1 MIRKSIYSFLVLV
14 LIYFGFA
21 YLVAIG
27 SIGNYEGPGKISI
40 SSTPDEI
47 LNKRTQQQI
56 DDKNKVGINDAK
68 LILFGDLHVHTTYS
82 SDAFLFSLPLMA
94 GEGTHPPAD
103 ACDFAR
109 YCSSLDFWSN
119 TDHAE
124 DLTPQDWQ
132 EIKDTVR
139 QCNQVSGE
147 GQQDTIAFL
156 GWEWTQQ
163 GGYGIPHYGHKNI
176 ILKDLEE
183 NQIPARPIASPQV
196 GFANMPFPARLGLSS
211 LRPFDGRVQDL
222 MTYARDGQTTPCKQG
237 VPVQDLPKDCRE
249 YANNPGELFDKLNEW
264 GHEAVVIP
272 HGTAWG
278 AYTPPESDWQKQLT
292 DEFYDPN
299 YQTLIEV
306 YSGHG
311 NSELYRNWRSV
322 LYDEDGKAICP
333 SPSDNYL
340 PACWQAGVIIQ
351 ERCLNEGESER
362 VCTKRAK
369 EARQNYA
376 DAGNA
381 GQATV
386 FKEDPTEWLNSN
398 QCQDCF
404 LPAFNM
410 KPKGSAQYILA
421 LRNFDPNDTVE
432 RFKFGF
438 IGSSDTHSA
447 RPGNGYKD
455 INRIDFTDAG
465 GPTEPAGFSLFGF
478 NEGEG
483 VYGKSSAK
491 NYTPESM
498 PPGPPEADRIMS
510 YFYTGGL
517 IATHSADKSRD
528 SIWRSIKNKEVYAT
542 SGPRILLWFDL
553 VNSEEGILP
562 MGSETELKK
571 NPRFIV
577 RALGSL
583 EQKPGCP
590 DYAVNALGK
599 ERIKLL
605 CKNEC
610 YNPSDTRRTI
620 DKIEIIKIIPQQ
632 YKNEKL
638 DDLILDPWKSFECTG
653 SEECLITFSDT
664 EFEKQQRDAL
674 YYVRAI
680 EQESKAVNAGNL
692 RCETDA
698 FGQCKEVNLCYG
710 SPLQNLREEDC
721 LEDTQERAWSSPI
734 FVDYKEDL

>member
-1 MIRKSIYSFLVLV
+1 MIRKSFYSV
-14 LIYFGFA
+14 LIVALFYSGFV

-27 SIGNYEGPGKISI
+27 SVGSYEGPGQISNTTTPKEI
-40 SSTPDEI
+40 VSSRI
-47 LNKRTQQQI
+47 QKQL
-56 DDKNKVGINDAK
+56 DDKSKVGINDKK

-156 GWEWTQQ
+156 GWEWTQV
-163 GGYGIPHYGHKNI
+163 GGFGEQHYGHKNI

-183 NQIPARPIASPQV
+183 SKIPARPIAAPQS
-196 GFANMPFPARLGLSS
+196 GFANMPFPAKLGLST
-211 LRPFDGRVQDL
+211 LRAFDGRAQDL
-222 MTYARDGQTTPCKQG
+222 MTYARDGATTPCEPG
-237 VPVQDLPKDCRE
+237 VSVRDLPNDCRE
-249 YANNPGELFDKLNEW
+249 YADNPGVLFDKLNEW

-278 AYTPPESDWQKQLT
+278 AYTPPESDWKKQLT
-292 DEFYDPN
+292 EEFHDPN

-311 NSELYRNWRSV
+311 NSELHLIWRST
-322 LYDEDGKAICP
+322 LYDENGQAICP
-333 SPSDNYL
+333 SPSENYL
-340 PACWQAGVIIQ
+340 PACWQAGVIIE
-351 ERCLNEGESER
+351 ERCLNEGESKRE
-362 VCTKRAK
+362 CDKRAK
-369 EARQNYA
+369 QARQNYA

-386 FKEDPTEWLNSN
+386 YNEDPTEWLDAN

-421 LRNFDPNDTVE
+421 LRNFDPNDTIE

-447 RPGNGYKD
+447 RAGNGYKD
-455 INRIDFTDAG
+455 MNRMDYTDAA
-465 GPTEPAGFSLFGF
+465 GPTESAGFIFGF

-483 VYGKSSAK
+483 TYSKSTRK
-491 NYTPESM
+491 IYTSETM
-498 PPGPPEADRIMS
+498 PQGPVEIDRIMS

-517 IATHSADKSRD
+517 IATHSDDKTRD
-528 SIWRSIKNKEVYAT
+528 SIWSSIKNKEVYAT

-553 VNSEEGILP
+553 INGEEGTLP

-571 NPRFIV
+571 NPRFMV

-590 DYAVNALGK
+590 EYAVNALGK
-599 ERIKLL
+599 ERIKHL

-610 YNPSDTRRTI
+610 YNPSDTRREI
-620 DKIEIIKIIPQQ
+620 NRIEIIKIIPQQ
-632 YKNEKL
+632 YEGEKL
-638 DDLILDPWKSFECTG
+638 DDLILDPWKSFKCSG

-664 EFEKQQRDAL
+664 DFEEQERDAL
-674 YYVRAI
+674 YYARAI
-680 EQESKAVNAGNL
+680 EKESKIVNAGNL
-692 RCETDA
+692 RCDLDV
-698 FGQCKEVNLCYG
+698 FGQCKEVNICYG
-710 SPLQNLREEDC
+710 SPLQNPREEDC
-721 LEDTQERAWSSPI
+721 LENGEERAWSSPI
-734 FVDYKEDL
+734 FVDFKKY

>member
-1 MIRKSIYSFLVLV
+1 MIRKSIYSLLALTIF
-14 LIYFGFA
+14 YFGFV

-27 SIGNYEGPGKISI
+27 SLGSYEGPGEISNT
-40 SSTPDEI
+40 STPKEI
-47 LNKRTQQQI
+47 VSSRIQNQL
-56 DDKNKVGINDAK
+56 DDKNKVGINNNK

-109 YCSSLDFWSN
+109 YCSALDFWSN

-139 QCNQVSGE
+139 QCNAVSGE

-156 GWEWTQQ
+156 GWEWTQV
-163 GGYGIPHYGHKNI
+163 GGFGEQHYGHKNI
-176 ILKDLEE
+176 ILRDLEDDK
-183 NQIPARPIASPQV
+183 IPARPIAAPQS
-196 GFANMPFPARLGLSS
+196 GFANMPLPAKLGLSA
-211 LRPFDGRVQDL
+211 LRAFDGRVQDL
-222 MTYARDGQTTPCKQG
+222 MTYARDGVTIPCESE
-237 VPVQDLPKDCRE
+237 VSVRDLPNDCRE
-249 YANNPGELFDKLNEW
+249 YADNPGVLFDKLNDW

-278 AYTPPESDWQKQLT
+278 AYTPPESDWKKQLT
-292 DEFYDPN
+292 EEFHDPY

-311 NSELYRNWRSV
+311 NSELHRKWRST
-322 LYDEDGKAICP
+322 LYDENGLAICP
-333 SPSDNYL
+333 SPSENYL
-340 PACWQAGVIIQ
+340 PACWQAGVIIK
-351 ERCLNEGESER
+351 ERCLKEGESKRE
-362 VCTKRAK
+362 CDKRAI

-386 FKEDPTEWLNSN
+386 YNEEPTEWLDAN

-421 LRNFDPNDTVE
+421 LRNFDPKDTVE

-447 RPGNGYKD
+447 RAGNGYKD
-455 INRIDFTDAG
+455 IKRMDYTDAA
-465 GPTEPAGFSLFGF
+465 GPTESAGFIFGF

-483 VYGKSSAK
+483 TYAKSTPK
-491 NYTPESM
+491 TYTSETISG
-498 PPGPPEADRIMS
+498 GPIEIDRIMS

-517 IATHSADKSRD
+517 IATHSDEKSRD

-553 VNSEEGILP
+553 INSDEGLLP
-562 MGSETELKK
+562 MGSETELDK
-571 NPRFIV
+571 NPRFMA
-577 RALGSL
+577 RAMGSL

-590 DYAVNALGK
+590 DYAVNSLGK
-599 ERIKLL
+599 ERIQHL

-610 YNPSDTRRTI
+610 YNPSDTRREI
-620 DKIEIIKIIPQQ
+620 DRIEIIKIIPQQ
-632 YKNEKL
+632 YEGEKL
-638 DDLILDPWKSFECTG
+638 DDLILDPWKSFQCSG
-653 SEECLITFSDT
+653 SEECFITFSDT
-664 EFEKQQRDAL
+664 DFEAQQRDAL
-674 YYVRAI
+674 YYARAI
-680 EQESKAVNAGNL
+680 EKESKIVNAGNL
-692 RCETDA
+692 RCELDA
-698 FGQCKEVNLCYG
+698 FGQCKEVNICYG
-710 SPLQNLREEDC
+710 SPLQNPREEDC
-721 LEDTQERAWSSPI
+721 LENGEERAWSSPI
-734 FVDYKEDL
+734 FVDYKKY

>member
-1 MIRKSIYSFLVLV
+1 MIRKSIYSFLVIV

-40 SSTPDEI
+40 SSTPEEV
-47 LNKRTQQQI
+47 LNKRTQQQL
-56 DDKNKVGINDAK
+56 DDKNKVGIDDTK

-196 GFANMPFPARLGLSS
+196 GFANMPFPARFGLSS

-222 MTYARDGQTTPCKQG
+222 MTYARDGQTTPCEEG

-249 YANNPGELFDKLNEW
+249 YAHNPGELFDKLNEW

-351 ERCLNEGESER
+351 ERCLEEGESER
-362 VCTKRAK
+362 VCTQRAK

-381 GQATV
+381 GQATI

-455 INRIDFTDAG
+455 INRIDFTDAA

-483 VYGKSSAK
+483 VYAKSTAK

-517 IATHSADKSRD
+517 IATHSVDKSRD

-599 ERIKLL
+599 ERTKLL

-653 SEECLITFSDT
+653 SEECLITFTDT
-664 EFEKQQRDAL
+664 SFEEQQRDAL

-680 EQESKAVNAGNL
+680 EKESKAVNAGNL

-710 SPLQNLREEDC
+710 SYLPFQLGALFSAKA
-721 LEDTQERAWSSPI
+721 TGPSIKSSLL
-734 FVDYKEDL
+734 YKACTAG

>member
-1 MIRKSIYSFLVLV
+1 MIRKSIYSLLALTIF
-14 LIYFGFA
+14 YFGFV

-27 SIGNYEGPGKISI
+27 SLGSYEGPGEISNT
-40 SSTPDEI
+40 STPKEI
-47 LNKRTQQQI
+47 VSSRIQNQL
-56 DDKNKVGINDAK
+56 DDKNKVGINNNK

-109 YCSSLDFWSN
+109 YCSALDFWSN

-139 QCNQVSGE
+139 QCNAVSGE

-156 GWEWTQQ
+156 GWEWTQV
-163 GGYGIPHYGHKNI
+163 GGFGEQHYGHKNI
-176 ILKDLEE
+176 ILRDLEDDK
-183 NQIPARPIASPQV
+183 IPARPIAAPQS
-196 GFANMPFPARLGLSS
+196 GFANMPLPAKLGLSA
-211 LRPFDGRVQDL
+211 LRAFDGRVQDL
-222 MTYARDGQTTPCKQG
+222 MTYARDGVTIPCESE
-237 VPVQDLPKDCRE
+237 VSVRDLPNDCRE
-249 YANNPGELFDKLNEW
+249 YADNPGVLFDKLNEW

-278 AYTPPESDWQKQLT
+278 AYTPPESDWKKQLT
-292 DEFYDPN
+292 EEFHDPY

-311 NSELYRNWRSV
+311 NSELHRKWRST
-322 LYDEDGKAICP
+322 LYDENGLAICP
-333 SPSDNYL
+333 SPSENYL
-340 PACWQAGVIIQ
+340 PACWQAGVIIE
-351 ERCLNEGESER
+351 ERCLKEGESKRE
-362 VCTKRAK
+362 CDKRAK

-386 FKEDPTEWLNSN
+386 YNEEPTEWLDAN

-421 LRNFDPNDTVE
+421 LRNFDPKDTVE

-447 RPGNGYKD
+447 RAGNGYKD
-455 INRIDFTDAG
+455 IKRMDYTDAA
-465 GPTEPAGFSLFGF
+465 GPTESAGFIFGF

-483 VYGKSSAK
+483 TYAKSTPK
-491 NYTPESM
+491 TYTSETISG
-498 PPGPPEADRIMS
+498 GPVEIDRIMS

-517 IATHSADKSRD
+517 IATHSDEKSRD

-553 VNSEEGILP
+553 INSDEGLLP
-562 MGSETELKK
+562 MGSETELDK
-571 NPRFIV
+571 NPRFIA
-577 RALGSL
+577 RAMGSL

-590 DYAVNALGK
+590 DYAVNSLGK
-599 ERIKLL
+599 ERIQHL

-610 YNPSDTRRTI
+610 YNPSDTRKEI
-620 DKIEIIKIIPQQ
+620 DRIEIIKIIPQE
-632 YKNEKL
+632 YEGEKL
-638 DDLILDPWKSFECTG
+638 DDLILDPWKTFQCSG
-653 SEECLITFSDT
+653 SEECFITFSDT
-664 EFEKQQRDAL
+664 DFEAQQRDAL
-674 YYVRAI
+674 YYARAI
-680 EQESKAVNAGNL
+680 EKESKIVNAGNL
-692 RCETDA
+692 RCELDA
-698 FGQCKEVNLCYG
+698 FGQCKEVNICYG
-710 SPLQNLREEDC
+710 SPLQNPREEDC
-721 LEDTQERAWSSPI
+721 LENGEERAWSSPI
-734 FVDYKEDL
+734 FVDYKKY

>member
-1 MIRKSIYSFLVLV
+1 MIRKSIYSLLALTIF
-14 LIYFGFA
+14 YFGFV

-27 SIGNYEGPGKISI
+27 SLGSYEGPGEISNT
-40 SSTPDEI
+40 STPKEI
-47 LNKRTQQQI
+47 VSSRIQNQL
-56 DDKNKVGINDAK
+56 DDKNKVGINNKK

-156 GWEWTQQ
+156 GWEWTQV
-163 GGYGIPHYGHKNI
+163 GGFGEQHYGHKNI
-176 ILKDLEE
+176 ILKDLED
-183 NQIPARPIASPQV
+183 NRIPARPIAAPQL
-196 GFANMPFPARLGLSS
+196 GFANMPFPAKFGLSS
-211 LRPFDGRVQDL
+211 LRAFDGRVQDL
-222 MTYARDGQTTPCKQG
+222 MTYARDGATTPCESG
-237 VPVQDLPKDCRE
+237 VSVRDLPNDCRE
-249 YANNPGELFDKLNEW
+249 YADNPGVLFDKLNEW

-278 AYTPPESDWQKQLT
+278 AYTPPESDWKKQLT
-292 DEFYDPN
+292 EEFHDPN

-311 NSELYRNWRSV
+311 NSELHRNWRST
-322 LYDEDGKAICP
+322 LYDENGLAICP
-333 SPSDNYL
+333 SPSENYL
-340 PACWQAGVIIQ
+340 PACWQAGVIIE
-351 ERCLNEGESER
+351 ERCLKEGESKRE
-362 VCTKRAK
+362 CDKRAK

-386 FKEDPTEWLNSN
+386 YNEDPTEWLDAN

-404 LPAFNM
+404 LPTFNM

-421 LRNFDPNDTVE
+421 LRNFDPKDTVE

-447 RPGNGYKD
+447 RAGNGYKD
-455 INRIDFTDAG
+455 IKRMDYTDAA
-465 GPTEPAGFSLFGF
+465 GPTESAGFIFGF

-483 VYGKSSAK
+483 TYAKSTPK
-491 NYTPESM
+491 TYTSETISG
-498 PPGPPEADRIMS
+498 GPVEIDRIMS

-517 IATHSADKSRD
+517 IATHSDEKSRD

-553 VNSEEGILP
+553 INSDEGLLP
-562 MGSETELKK
+562 MGSETELDK
-571 NPRFIV
+571 NPRFIA
-577 RALGSL
+577 RAMGSL

-590 DYAVNALGK
+590 DYAVNSLGK
-599 ERIKLL
+599 ERIQHL

-610 YNPSDTRRTI
+610 YNPSDIRREI
-620 DKIEIIKIIPQQ
+620 DRIEIIKIIPQQ
-632 YKNEKL
+632 YEGEKL
-638 DDLILDPWKSFECTG
+638 DDLILDPWKSFQCSG
-653 SEECLITFSDT
+653 SEECFITFSDT
-664 EFEKQQRDAL
+664 DFEAQQRDAL
-674 YYVRAI
+674 YYARAI
-680 EQESKAVNAGNL
+680 EKESKIVNAGNL
-692 RCETDA
+692 RCDLDA
-698 FGQCKEVNLCYG
+698 FGQCKEVNICYG
-710 SPLQNLREEDC
+710 SPLQNPREEDC
-721 LEDTQERAWSSPI
+721 LENGEERAWSSPI
-734 FVDYKEDL
+734 FVDYKKY

>member
-1 MIRKSIYSFLVLV
+1 
-14 LIYFGFA
+14 
-21 YLVAIG
+21 
-27 SIGNYEGPGKISI
+27 
-40 SSTPDEI
+40 
-47 LNKRTQQQI
+47 
-56 DDKNKVGINDAK
+56 
-68 LILFGDLHVHTTYS
+68 
-82 SDAFLFSLPLMA
+82 
-94 GEGTHPPAD
+94 
-103 ACDFAR
+103 
-109 YCSSLDFWSN
+109 
-119 TDHAE
+119 
-124 DLTPQDWQ
+124 
-132 EIKDTVR
+132 
-139 QCNQVSGE
+139 
-147 GQQDTIAFL
+147 
-156 GWEWTQQ
+156 
-163 GGYGIPHYGHKNI
+163 
-176 ILKDLEE
+176 
-183 NQIPARPIASPQV
+183 
-196 GFANMPFPARLGLSS
+196 MPFPARFGLSS
-211 LRPFDGRVQDL
+211 LRAFDGRVQDL
-222 MTYARDGQTTPCKQG
+222 MTYARDGQTTPCEEG
-237 VPVQDLPKDCRE
+237 VAVHDLPNNCRE
-249 YANNPGELFDKLNEW
+249 YATDPGELFDKLNQW

-278 AYTPPESDWQKQLT
+278 AYTPPESDWKKQLT
-292 DEFYDPN
+292 DEFHDPN

-311 NSELYRNWRSV
+311 NSELHRKWRSV
-322 LYDEDGKAICP
+322 LYDEEGKAICP

-340 PACWQAGVIIQ
+340 PACWQAGVIIE
-351 ERCLNEGESER
+351 ERCLDEGESQR
-362 VCTKRAK
+362 ICTKRAK

-386 FKEDPTEWLNSN
+386 FKEDPTEWLDAN

-421 LRNFDPNDTVE
+421 LRNFDPKDTVE

-447 RPGNGYKD
+447 RAGNGYKD
-455 INRIDFTDAG
+455 INRIGFTDAA
-465 GPTEPAGFSLFGF
+465 GPTESAGFIFGF

-483 VYGKSSAK
+483 VYGKSTAK
-491 NYTPESM
+491 NYTSETM
-498 PPGPPEADRIMS
+498 PPGPVEIDRIMS

-517 IATHSADKSRD
+517 IATHSEDKTRD

-553 VNSEEGILP
+553 VNSEEGVLP

-599 ERIKLL
+599 DRIKLL

-620 DKIEIIKIIPQQ
+620 DRIEIIKIIPQQ
-632 YKNEKL
+632 YQDEAL
-638 DDLILDPWKSFECTG
+638 DDLILDPWKSFQCTG

-664 EFEKQQRDAL
+664 DFEEQQRDAL
-674 YYVRAI
+674 YYARAI
-680 EQESKAVNAGNL
+680 EKESKAVNAGNL
-692 RCETDA
+692 RCETDV
-698 FGQCKEVNLCYG
+698 FGQCKEVNICYG
-710 SPLQNLREEDC
+710 SPIQNPREEDC
-721 LEDTQERAWSSPI
+721 LENTQERAWSSPI
-734 FVDYKEDL
+734 FVDYKKY

>member
-1 MIRKSIYSFLVLV
+1 MIRKSIYSLLALTIF
-14 LIYFGFA
+14 YFGFV
-21 YLVAIG
+21 YLVALGALG
-27 SIGNYEGPGKISI
+27 SYEGPGEISDT
-40 SSTPDEI
+40 STPKEI
-47 LNKRTQQQI
+47 VSSRIQNQL
-56 DDKNKVGINDAK
+56 DDKNKVGINNNK

-109 YCSSLDFWSN
+109 YCSALDFWSN

-156 GWEWTQQ
+156 GWEWTQV
-163 GGYGIPHYGHKNI
+163 GGFGEQHYGHKNI
-176 ILKDLEE
+176 ILKDLEDDK
-183 NQIPARPIASPQV
+183 IPARPIAAPQS
-196 GFANMPFPARLGLSS
+196 GFANMPLPAKLGLSA
-211 LRPFDGRVQDL
+211 LRAFDGRVQDL
-222 MTYARDGQTTPCKQG
+222 MTYARDGATIPCESE
-237 VPVQDLPKDCRE
+237 VSVRDLPNDCRE
-249 YANNPGELFDKLNEW
+249 YADNPGVLFDKLNEW

-278 AYTPPESDWQKQLT
+278 AYTPPESDWKKQLT
-292 DEFYDPN
+292 EEFHDPN

-311 NSELYRNWRSV
+311 NSELHRKWRST
-322 LYDEDGKAICP
+322 LYDENGLAICP
-333 SPSDNYL
+333 SPSENYL
-340 PACWQAGVIIQ
+340 PACWQAGVIIE
-351 ERCLNEGESER
+351 ERCLKEGESKRE
-362 VCTKRAK
+362 CDKRAI

-381 GQATV
+381 GQATIYN
-386 FKEDPTEWLNSN
+386 EEPTEWLDAN

-421 LRNFDPNDTVE
+421 LRNFDPKDTIE

-447 RPGNGYKD
+447 RAGNGYKD
-455 INRIDFTDAG
+455 IKRMDYTDAA
-465 GPTEPAGFSLFGF
+465 GPTESAGFIFGF

-483 VYGKSSAK
+483 TYGKSTPK
-491 NYTPESM
+491 TYTSETISG
-498 PPGPPEADRIMS
+498 GPIEIDRIMS

-517 IATHSADKSRD
+517 IATHSNEKSRE

-553 VNSEEGILP
+553 INSDEGLLP
-562 MGSETELKK
+562 MGSETELDK
-571 NPRFIV
+571 NPRFIA
-577 RALGSL
+577 RAMGSL

-590 DYAVNALGK
+590 DYAVNSLGK
-599 ERIKLL
+599 ERIQHL

-610 YNPSDTRRTI
+610 YNPSDTRREI
-620 DKIEIIKIIPQQ
+620 DRIEIIKIIPQQ
-632 YKNEKL
+632 YEGEKL
-638 DDLILDPWKSFECTG
+638 DDLILDPWKTFQCSG
-653 SEECLITFSDT
+653 SEECFITFSDT
-664 EFEKQQRDAL
+664 DFEEQQRDAL
-674 YYVRAI
+674 YYARAI
-680 EQESKAVNAGNL
+680 EKESKIVNAGNL
-692 RCETDA
+692 RCELDA
-698 FGQCKEVNLCYG
+698 FGQCKEVNICYG
-710 SPLQNLREEDC
+710 SPLQNPREEDC
-721 LEDTQERAWSSPI
+721 LENGEERAWSSPI
-734 FVDYKEDL
+734 FVDYKKY

>member
-1 MIRKSIYSFLVLV
+1 MIRKSIYSLLALTIF
-14 LIYFGFA
+14 YFGFV
-21 YLVAIG
+21 YLVALG
-27 SIGNYEGPGKISI
+27 SLGSYEGPGEI
-40 SSTPDEI
+40 SSTSTPKEI
-47 LNKRTQQQI
+47 VSSRIQNQL
-56 DDKNKVGINDAK
+56 DDKNKVGINNNK

-109 YCSSLDFWSN
+109 YCSALDFWSN

-156 GWEWTQQ
+156 GWEWTQV
-163 GGYGIPHYGHKNI
+163 GGFGEQHYGHKNI
-176 ILKDLEE
+176 ILKDLEDDK
-183 NQIPARPIASPQV
+183 IPARPIAAPQS
-196 GFANMPFPARLGLSS
+196 GFANMPLPAKLGLSA
-211 LRPFDGRVQDL
+211 LRAFDGRVQDL
-222 MTYARDGQTTPCKQG
+222 MTYARDGVTIPCESE
-237 VPVQDLPKDCRE
+237 VSVRDLPNDCRE
-249 YANNPGELFDKLNEW
+249 YADNPGVLFDKLNDW

-278 AYTPPESDWQKQLT
+278 AYTPPESDWKKQLT
-292 DEFYDPN
+292 EEFHDPY

-311 NSELYRNWRSV
+311 NSELHRKWRST
-322 LYDEDGKAICP
+322 LYDENGLAICP
-333 SPSDNYL
+333 SPSENYL
-340 PACWQAGVIIQ
+340 PACWQAGVIIE
-351 ERCLNEGESER
+351 ERCLKEGESKRE
-362 VCTKRAK
+362 CDKRAI

-386 FKEDPTEWLNSN
+386 YNEEPTEWLDAN

-421 LRNFDPNDTVE
+421 LRNFDPKDTVE

-447 RPGNGYKD
+447 RAGNGYKD
-455 INRIDFTDAG
+455 IKRMDYTDAA
-465 GPTEPAGFSLFGF
+465 GPTESAGFIFGF

-483 VYGKSSAK
+483 TYAKSTPK
-491 NYTPESM
+491 TYTSETISS
-498 PPGPPEADRIMS
+498 GPIEIDRIMS

-517 IATHSADKSRD
+517 IATHSDEKSRD
-528 SIWRSIKNKEVYAT
+528 SIWRSLKNKEVYAT

-553 VNSEEGILP
+553 INSDEGLLP
-562 MGSETELKK
+562 MGSETELDK
-571 NPRFIV
+571 NPRFMA
-577 RALGSL
+577 RAMGSL

-590 DYAVNALGK
+590 DYAVNSLGK
-599 ERIKLL
+599 ERIQHL

-610 YNPSDTRRTI
+610 YNPSDTRREI
-620 DKIEIIKIIPQQ
+620 DRIEIIKIIPQQ
-632 YKNEKL
+632 YEGEKL
-638 DDLILDPWKSFECTG
+638 DDLILDPWKSFQCSG
-653 SEECLITFSDT
+653 SEECFITFSDT
-664 EFEKQQRDAL
+664 DFEAQQRDTL
-674 YYVRAI
+674 YYARAI
-680 EQESKAVNAGNL
+680 EKESKIVNAGNL
-692 RCETDA
+692 RCELDA
-698 FGQCKEVNLCYG
+698 FGQCKEVNICYG
-710 SPLQNLREEDC
+710 SPLQNPREEDC
-721 LEDTQERAWSSPI
+721 LEDGEERAWSSPI
-734 FVDYKEDL
+734 FVDYKKY